1 MDGLWPWPM
10 TVFKQRNFFSD
21 YVYTQCLT
29 TLNEWV
35 PTEALTIL
43 TLGGQTLQG
52 IPFDQGGYPEKSIW
66 GRRCS
71 STKLKSDS
79 RGHLNHYT

>member
-1 MDGLWPWPM
+1 MDALWPWPM

-21 YVYTQCLT
+21 YVYTQYLT

-43 TLGGQTLQG
+43 TLGGQTFQG
-52 IPFDQGGYPEKSIW
+52 IPFEQGGYPEKIF
-66 GRRCS
+66 GE
-71 STKLKSDS
+71 
-79 RGHLNHYT
+79 GGVQVLN

>member
-1 MDGLWPWPM
+1 M

-21 YVYTQCLT
+21 YVYTQCLK

-43 TLGGQTLQG
+43 TLGGQTFQG
-52 IPFDQGGYPEKSIW
+52 IPFEQGGYPRNKAKRFAKQLAS
-66 GRRCS
+66 GV
-71 STKLKSDS
+71 
-79 RGHLNHYT
+79 